1 MQLSS
6 LLNAGGSCCFPKA
19 SDVQQW
25 MRRCWPRRLFRRAEG
40 VAVSQSRD
48 YIRALVTYFRLLAAS
63 VFRAPVVFTLGA
75 DVVTKSNSIGSW
87 LRSCNQLTAICA
99 AGRTNA
105 SSHCPEEEDEHP
117 HTQHWM
123 RSSGTGQ
130 GPRVI

>member
-25 MRRCWPRRLFRRAEG
+25 MRRCWPRSLFRRAEG
-40 VAVSQSRD
+40 VVVSQSRD
-48 YIRALVTYFRLLAAS
+48 YVRALVTYFRLLAAS
-63 VFRAPVVFTLGA
+63 VFRALVAFTLSA

-99 AGRTNA
+99 AGGNKRFQ
-105 SSHCPEEEDEHP
+105 PL
-117 HTQHWM
+117 
-123 RSSGTGQ
+123 
-130 GPRVI
+130 PRGRG